1 MLANGNIAR
10 AETLLK
16 PVQTALPNAAPV
28 LTAAG
33 AVALAKH
40 DLGAARRAF
49 ARAEQVDATNFEAL
63 SGLVAVDFAEK
74 KPDAAVAR
82 VEQQLSK
89 TPDDARLHVLAAR
102 VFLTSGDKAKGEQH
116 LRATIEKD
124 PSNLQA
130 YAMLAG
136 LYAAEKRLAEARQ
149 SLETIVAKR
158 PNAVGAMT
166 LIAMLYQVEGN
177 QAEARKRYERIM
189 QVDPRAAVAAN
200 NLAYIYAE
208 EGGNL
213 DVALQLAQTAKQ
225 QLPDNPQVNDT
236 LGWVYARKGLGSL
249 AQPLLEEAQRANDR
263 NPKVAYHLGVVY
275 AAAGEQQK
283 AASMFNKS
291 LALRASGPEAD
302 EVKKALEALQKPARP
317 ESAS

>member
-1 MLANGNIAR
+1 M
-10 AETLLK
+10 
-16 PVQTALPNAAPV
+16 
-28 LTAAG
+28 
-33 AVALAKH
+33 ALAKH
-40 DLGAARRAF
+40 DSGAARRAF
-49 ARAEQVDATNFEAL
+49 TRAEQVDATNFEAL
-63 SGLVAVDFAEK
+63 SGLVVIDFAEK
-74 KPDAAVAR
+74 KPAAAVAR

-102 VFLTSGDKAKGEQH
+102 VFLTSGDKARGEQH
-116 LRATIEKD
+116 LRPTIKKD

-130 YAMLAG
+130 YGMLAACTPPRSG
-136 LYAAEKRLAEARQ
+136 SPRRGRASK
-149 SLETIVAKR
+149 TIVAKR

-177 QAEARKRYERIM
+177 KAEARKRYERIM

-225 QLPDNPQVNDT
+225 RLPDNPQVNDT

-249 AQPLLEEAQRANDR
+249 AQPLLEEAHRANDR
-263 NPKVAYHLGVVY
+263 NPRVAYHLGVVY
-275 AAAGEQQK
+275 PAAGEQQK

-302 EVKKALEALQKPARP
+302 EVKKALEALQKPPRA